1 MDVKIIG
8 NDADLG
14 LLWVLNII
22 ETHLNRLD
30 NLGEEAKRVGE
41 LTYIYHEN
49 VGGSKRFTN

>member
-30 NLGEEAKRVGE
+30 NLGEEAERVGE
-41 LTYIYHEN
+41 LTYINHEN